1 MRALPGLIMMS
12 QWDYIDVHLLYLVKL
27 FPVYTSADENIHR
40 NKDCEALRNMSC
52 YVFAVLDLNFPIM

>member
-1 MRALPGLIMMS
+1 MMS
-12 QWDYIDVHLLYLVKL
+12 QWDYTDVHLLYLVKL

-40 NKDCEALRNMSC
+40 NKDCEALRNMSS